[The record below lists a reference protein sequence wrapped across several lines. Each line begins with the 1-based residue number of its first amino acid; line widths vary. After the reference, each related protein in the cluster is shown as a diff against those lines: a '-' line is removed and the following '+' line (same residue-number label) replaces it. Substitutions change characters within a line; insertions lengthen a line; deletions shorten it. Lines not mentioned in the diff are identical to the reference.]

1 MIMPIGDVCI
11 RDVVCA
17 RKDTTILEA
26 ARLMRQH
33 HVGNLVIVED
43 YANGRSYPVGIVTDR
58 DIAVSVIAPGLD
70 AALFTVG
77 DLVSQ
82 ELVTAQ
88 ENQGIF
94 ESIQNMRMHGVRRMP
109 IVDRQGALVGIV
121 AVDDLIRLLGE
132 ELNELS
138 KLISRE
144 QARELHSKR

>member
-1 MIMPIGDVCI
+1 MPIGDVCV

-17 RKDTTILEA
+17 SKDTTILEA

-33 HVGNLVIVED
+33 HVGNLVVVED
-43 YANGRSYPVGIVTDR
+43 SANGRRYPVGIVTDR
-58 DIAVSVIAPGLD
+58 DIAVSVIAPALD
-70 AALFTVG
+70 AALFTLG
-77 DLVSQ
+77 DLLSQ

-121 AVDDLIRLLGE
+121 SVDDLIRLLGE
-132 ELNELS
+132 ELSELA
-138 KLISRE
+138 KLI
-144 QARELHSKR
+144 ARERAREVQSKR

>member
-1 MIMPIGDVCI
+1 MPIGDVCV

-17 RKDTTILEA
+17 GKDTTILDA

-33 HVGNLVIVED
+33 HVGNLVVVED
-43 YANGRSYPVGIVTDR
+43 SANGRRYPVGIITDR
-58 DIAVSVIAPGLD
+58 DIAVSVIAPALD
-70 AALFTVG
+70 AALFTLG
-77 DLVSQ
+77 DLLSQ

-121 AVDDLIRLLGE
+121 SVDDLIRLLGE
-132 ELNELS
+132 ELSELA
-138 KLISRE
+138 KLIARE
-144 QARELHSKR
+144 QAREVHSKR

>member
-1 MIMPIGDVCI
+1 MPIGDVCV

-17 RKDTTILEA
+17 SKDTTILEA

-33 HVGNLVIVED
+33 HVGNLVVVED
-43 YANGRSYPVGIVTDR
+43 SANGRRYPVGIVTDR
-58 DIAVSVIAPGLD
+58 DIAVSVIAPALD
-70 AALFTVG
+70 AALFTLG
-77 DLVSQ
+77 DLLSQ

-121 AVDDLIRLLGE
+121 SVDDLIRLLGE
-132 ELNELS
+132 ELSELA
-138 KLISRE
+138 KLIARE
-144 QARELHSKR
+144 QAREVHSKR

>member
-1 MIMPIGDVCI
+1 MPIGDVCV

-17 RKDTTILEA
+17 SKDTTILEA

-33 HVGNLVIVED
+33 HVGNLVVVED
-43 YANGRSYPVGIVTDR
+43 SANGRRYPVGIVTDR
-58 DIAVSVIAPGLD
+58 DIAVSVIAPALD
-70 AALFTVG
+70 AALFTLG
-77 DLVSQ
+77 DLLSQ

-121 AVDDLIRLLGE
+121 SVDDLIRLLGE
-132 ELNELS
+132 ELSELA
-138 KLISRE
+138 KLI
-144 QARELHSKR
+144 ARERAREMHGKR

>member
-1 MIMPIGDVCI
+1 MIMPIGDVCV

-17 RKDTTILEA
+17 GKDTTILEA

-33 HVGNLVIVED
+33 HVGNLVVVED
-43 YANGRSYPVGIVTDR
+43 SANGRRYPVGIVTDR
-58 DIAVSVIAPGLD
+58 DIAVSVIAPALD
-70 AALFTVG
+70 AALFTLG
-77 DLVSQ
+77 DLLSQ

-121 AVDDLIRLLGE
+121 SVDDLIRLLGE
-132 ELNELS
+132 ELSELA
-138 KLISRE
+138 KLIARE
-144 QARELHSKR
+144 QAREVHGKR